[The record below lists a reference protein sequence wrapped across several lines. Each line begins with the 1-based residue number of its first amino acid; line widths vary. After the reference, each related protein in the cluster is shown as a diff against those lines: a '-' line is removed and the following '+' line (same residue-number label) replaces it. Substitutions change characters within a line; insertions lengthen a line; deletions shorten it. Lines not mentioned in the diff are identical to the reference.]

1 MSSLTKDEYLNSL
14 KKELSKL
21 NFVPE
26 DKFDSVL
33 TYFHDVDVIGFDIDF
48 TLLLYNKKHMTHL
61 IYDSLCE
68 FLIKHKNYPEKIRY
82 SENKDFVDAFSCKN
96 IVIDYK
102 RGNALKLRKDK
113 SIIKAYHGKKE
124 LTKEEIYSQYANGT
138 FSVFNISIF
147 YNSDFC
153 INIDSFQP
161 QNVALFL
168 ICVDLF
174 DKGELNIIK
183 DYEDIIK
190 NIGDGM
196 NFNYKINSFE
206 DFSTFGYYFPEIY
219 KHPELYLYTK
229 YNCEALLDKLRKK
242 GKKLFFATNSNYSY
256 SHYILEKVLG
266 ENYHDY
272 FDLCFYKSCKPGFF
286 QDPKESNPKCY
297 FYNDQQEISCTE
309 MSDDTYKKIY
319 EGNHIL
325 TGGSYVLVEHFF
337 QKMLNKNELKCVFVG
352 DNIMGDCE
360 VPSRLKNW
368 ESVFIFDDIKLDF
381 IGENP
386 DNYQKSFDDVEDEK
400 DKYDNTLSLY
410 FENKCCLFALPNV
423 EGFKYLFD

>member
-124 LTKEEIYSQYANGT
+124 LTKEEIYSQYENGT

-174 DKGELNIIK
+174 DKSELNIIK

-196 NFNYKINSFE
+196 NYNYKINSFE